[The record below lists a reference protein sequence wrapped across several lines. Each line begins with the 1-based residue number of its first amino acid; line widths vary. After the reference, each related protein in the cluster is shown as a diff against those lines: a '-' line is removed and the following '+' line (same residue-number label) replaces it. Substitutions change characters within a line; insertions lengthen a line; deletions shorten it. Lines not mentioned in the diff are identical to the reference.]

1 MATVFYVHDN
11 AKSRRLLS
19 SVLTDCGFEIITAAD
34 PLEAL
39 RRCKELLFDLALLDY
54 QMPSLTGSQLA
65 QEIKFLVP
73 DVPIVLI
80 SDYAILPASELM
92 FVDAHFGHG
101 TSLDDLVETMRR
113 LTNSKSS
120 SRINRRFVTARPDSS

>member
-11 AKSRRLLS
+11 AKSRRLLG

-34 PLEAL
+34 PVEAV

-80 SDYAILPASELM
+80 SDYTILPASELM

-120 SRINRRFVTARPDSS
+120 SRI